1 LKFSKSPTVSSSVP
15 SLARPPTNYLN
26 YFPYITVQS
35 PSDSVHSLSKIPAY
49 LAIAMAVLLLS
60 PVTILTLTPASWQA
74 ATASL
79 IPSLSGSLIPTRP
92 TMQRSLSISSH
103 SSGTDET
110 YL

>member
-1 LKFSKSPTVSSSVP
+1 
-15 SLARPPTNYLN
+15 
-26 YFPYITVQS
+26 VQS
-35 PSDSVHSLSKIPAY
+35 PSDSVHSLSKIPAS

-92 TMQRSLSISSH
+92 TIQRSLSISSH